1 MTKRVIG
8 KPAAEE
14 DAAEM
19 TRQKKT
25 QKKTQKTTQK
35 KKKQQKNLSPVVQR
49 TNDGLPRLGH
59 MRQQDCAWELFRTGA
74 VVEFSGRPQRRRHPV
89 EREARYVTALS
100 VSARR

>member
-19 TRQKKT
+19 TRQKK
-25 QKKTQKTTQK
+25 TQK